1 MNDIN
6 EMPPKCQYCPYWE
19 VCEYPWVCPD
29 RERLA
34 TNLQP
39 TCSATDTI
47 SRQSALNVLNKL
59 DVSDGVGISSVAC
72 CLQEE
77 AIRSIE
83 NLPSVQPEQR
93 WITCSER
100 LPEEDTEVLISYRY
114 KEGEG
119 DTDHVNIDITSYGT
133 VCFGGREI
141 HTLKEWR
148 QPFDY
153 FHANY
158 EVIAWMPLPEPYRG
172 KKQNG

>member
-1 MNDIN
+1 MSDSIDRTLAIATLVMAKETGSLMCKELKGVIEVLNR
-6 EMPPKCQYCPYWE
+6 MPPAQ
-19 VCEYPWVCPD
+19 
-29 RERLA
+29 
-34 TNLQP
+34 Q
-39 TCSATDTI
+39 
-47 SRQSALNVLNKL
+47 
-59 DVSDGVGISSVAC
+59 
-72 CLQEE
+72 
-77 AIRSIE
+77 
-83 NLPSVQPEQR
+83 
-93 WITCSER
+93 WIPCSER

-158 EVIAWMPLPEPYRG
+158 EVIAWMPLPEPY
-172 KKQNG
+172 KEDDK